1 MQKNL
6 LFSEK
11 RHGKTRL
18 LMKSSITGAEFN
30 AMESVDIS
38 VDGFLVDSEEGSD
51 PVSAWGMV
59 Q

>member
-1 MQKNL
+1 
-6 LFSEK
+6 
-11 RHGKTRL
+11 
-18 LMKSSITGAEFN
+18 MKSSITGAEFN